1 MKLIRRAH
9 QAFTFPF
16 VPSIRPKSS
25 QHCVYHGKMPGLT
38 PCQAVQVVDYDSS
51 WPRIFLHLK
60 DRVWP
65 AVSDVA
71 IAVEHVGS
79 TSVPGMAAKPV
90 IDMDIVIASRTELPA
105 VLLRLARLG
114 YQHRG
119 DLGIED
125 REAFLTPENQ
135 PAHHLYVC
143 VQNGLALRNH
153 IAVRDYLRTH
163 PSDVVAYSAL
173 KKALAKRF
181 SNERARYGVAKTDF
195 ILFLLEQCEF
205 SEKELESVRR
215 ANQT

>member
-205 SEKELESVRR
+205 L
-215 ANQT
+215 